1 MSLTGWLGVRVDN
14 LYILQALC
22 ADTSVNNTHIS
33 SRLLEDGGWLDPVDC
48 VVKLGH
54 SAGKSHGIAIIH
66 HNLIVTAIDGDC
78 FDGKLADVTP
88 VHHSLS
94 EVESNRL
101 YTLLARGLVDNGM

>member
-1 MSLTGWLGVRVDN
+1 MSLTGWLGVGVDN

-33 SRLLEDGGWLDPVDC
+33 SCLLEDGSWLHPVDC

-54 SAGKSHGIAIIH
+54 SAGKSHGITIIH

-78 FDGKLADVTP
+78 FNGIFTDVTP
-88 VHHSLS
+88 VHHPLS
-94 EVESNRL
+94 EVKGNWL
-101 YTLLARGLVDNGM
+101 DTLLARGLVDNGM